1 MVLLY
6 SEKLNSMPLPS
17 TFPYLSA
24 ETENELPYVT
34 PTKANIKP
42 QTNKQIRIKFMIMPP
57 L

>member
-1 MVLLY
+1 MVLLF
-6 SEKLNSMPLPS
+6 SGKLNSMPLPS

-24 ETENELPYVT
+24 ETENELAYVT

-42 QTNKQIRIKFMIMPP
+42 QTNKQIRINFMIMPP